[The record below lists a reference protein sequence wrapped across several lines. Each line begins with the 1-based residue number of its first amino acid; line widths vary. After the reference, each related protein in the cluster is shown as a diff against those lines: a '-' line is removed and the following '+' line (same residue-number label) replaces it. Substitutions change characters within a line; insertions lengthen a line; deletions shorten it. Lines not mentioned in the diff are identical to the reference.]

1 LATHSLSSNNEKQ
14 YRQRPITFHPRASW
28 TLSIQQLALYL
39 QPAPNFAC
47 GGWPPG
53 ANFAPI
59 NATFAEQIEQ
69 HLGLNIIMKS

>member
-1 LATHSLSSNNEKQ
+1 MRSPAIMKSSIGSAQLHFIRARLGHYRFNSWLS
-14 YRQRPITFHPRASW
+14 
-28 TLSIQQLALYL
+28 L